1 MNKWIIALS
10 TLALFSCK
18 TDNTTTENGAN
29 ISSEELIKLKNEV
42 NQLRLESQ
50 NKDSVINESIAFFN
64 EIQDNLAKISLKKD
78 EIRIKSESPEL
89 APDGRDWIMQQIQEI
104 NSLRE
109 QNAKRVR
116 QLQGKL
122 KQKDI
127 KISEMQGMIDRLVL
141 QIKSKDEQIESL
153 QNQLADLDIEY
164 SELFDE
170 YQEQVD
176 LALDVMHELNKVYYT
191 MGTQEELMANGV
203 IEQAG
208 GFIGIGK
215 KTDLSDEMNQSYFTA
230 ADRTKI
236 TQITVI
242 GEKPKLITDHSSSAY
257 KWEENKLII
266 TDYEKFWRI
275 SKYLVIVTK

>member
-1 MNKWIIALS
+1 MNKWIIALA

-18 TDNTTTENGAN
+18 TDNTSSENTTE
-29 ISSEELIKLKNEV
+29 ISKEELIKLQNEV

-78 EIRIKSESPEL
+78 EIRIKSQSPEL
-89 APDGRDWIMQQIQEI
+89 AIDGRDWIMQQIHEI
-104 NSLRE
+104 NTLRE

-127 KISEMQGMIDRLVL
+127 KIAEMQGMIDRLVL

-176 LALDVMHELNKVYYT
+176 LALDVMNELNKVFYT
-191 MGTQEELMANGV
+191 MGTQEELIANGV
-203 IEQAG
+203 LEQEG

-215 KTDLSDEMNQSYFTA
+215 KTDLSDEMNQNYFTKG
-230 ADRTKI
+230 DRTK
-236 TQITVI
+236 TKSITVI
-242 GEKPKLITDHSSSAY
+242 GDKPKIITDHSSSAY
-257 KWEENKLII
+257 NWDGNKLVI
-266 TDYEKFWRI
+266 TDYEKFWKI

>member
-18 TDNTTTENGAN
+18 TDNTSSENTTE
-29 ISSEELIKLKNEV
+29 ISKEELIKLQNEV

-50 NKDSVINESIAFFN
+50 NKDSLVNESMAFFN

-89 APDGRDWIMQQIQEI
+89 NVDGRDWIRQQIHGI
-104 NSLRE
+104 NVLRE
-109 QNAKRVR
+109 QNAKLIRN
-116 QLQGKL
+116 LQGKL

-127 KISEMQGMIDRLVL
+127 KIAELQGMIDRLVL

-153 QNQLADLDIEY
+153 QNQLADLDMEY

-176 LALDVMHELNKVYYT
+176 LALDVMHELNKIYYT
-191 MGTQEELMANGV
+191 MGTQEELIANGV
-203 IEQAG
+203 IEQEG

-215 KTDLSDEMNQSYFTA
+215 KTDLSDEMNQNYFTKG
-230 ADRTKI
+230 DRTK
-236 TQITVI
+236 TKSITVI
-242 GEKPKLITDHSSSAY
+242 GEKPRIITDHSSSAY
-257 KWEENKLII
+257 KWEGNKLVI
-266 TDYEKFWRI
+266 TDYEKFWKI
-275 SKYLVIVTK
+275 SKYLVIITK